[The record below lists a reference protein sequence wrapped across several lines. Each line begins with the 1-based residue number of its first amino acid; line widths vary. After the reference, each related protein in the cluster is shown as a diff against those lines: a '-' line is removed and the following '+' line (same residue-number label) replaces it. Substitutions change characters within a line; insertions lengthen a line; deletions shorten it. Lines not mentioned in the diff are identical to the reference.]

1 MGDQE
6 LPVRIEMSVRVFMNT
21 YNAF

>member
-1 MGDQE
+1 MDDQE
-6 LPVRIEMSVRVFMNT
+6 LPVRIEMSVRVLMNT